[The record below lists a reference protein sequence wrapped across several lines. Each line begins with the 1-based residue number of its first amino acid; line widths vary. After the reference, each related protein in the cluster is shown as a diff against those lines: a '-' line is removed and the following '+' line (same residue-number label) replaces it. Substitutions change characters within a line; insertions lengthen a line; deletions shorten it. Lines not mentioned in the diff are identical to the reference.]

1 MTRLIAA
8 AVLMAVLM
16 AGIVHANEPDADA
29 VLIAAVQR
37 ALQQI
42 ADRHGQTMLD
52 AATKATLPGVTQAFY
67 PPGANL
73 FIQILSSVAFDGTNH
88 LVLGINPTTLEMFA
102 FGLTPDGAPIA
113 AVGRPFIHGTLAS
126 FKQTGP
132 TTFQLVWNVTTSTG
146 SGPFIPEVDGFL
158 IDITI

>member
-16 AGIVHANEPDADA
+16 AGIVHANEGDADA

-52 AATKATLPGVTQAFY
+52 AATKATLPGVTQVHY
-67 PPGANL
+67 PPGTNL
-73 FIQILSSVAFDGTNH
+73 FIQILSSAAFDGINH
-88 LVLGINPTTLEMFA
+88 LVLGIHPTTLEMFA
-102 FGLTPDGAPIA
+102 FSLTPDGTPNAT
-113 AVGRPFIHGTLAS
+113 VERPFIHGTLAS

-132 TTFQLVWNVTTSTG
+132 TTFLVSWNVSTS
-146 SGPFIPEVDGFL
+146 SGGLFIPEGAGFL
-158 IDITI
+158 IEITI